1 MAYGDD
7 RAPNFSNVE
16 QAPPVTVESLLIH
29 YKQYGL
35 ENAHSGYKGR
45 PGVYKTYAQARKD
58 ALVHTAR
65 TFLTEP
71 AYVQLLDAVG
81 LHGWEAAAREDWRN
95 LHGQA

>member
-1 MAYGDD
+1 
-7 RAPNFSNVE
+7 
-16 QAPPVTVESLLIH
+16 
-29 YKQYGL
+29 
-35 ENAHSGYKGR
+35 
-45 PGVYKTYAQARKD
+45 VYKTYAQARKD